1 MKARLLVQLSGA
13 EFAFDL
19 RGESVR
25 VGAAS
30 TNGLVLRDPGVG
42 REHFEVR
49 RQGSVWRLVDLESA
63 SGTRVNGLYV
73 NRQDLRNGDV
83 ISVGEA
89 RLTFLVDDAPEPAP
103 IHGGAPA
110 PIPAPIPAPV
120 PAPVP
125 WSPPAAAPA
134 PVPCRPP
141 GGAPAPVPAP
151 AWTAPPAPAVPP
163 PLPYA
168 PSRPHQSAPPPPSYR
183 ARAPRGGGGT
193 AGAAVGMLL
202 IVGLLV
208 LGVALA
214 WDKLVPP
221 DPVDPNPALLSRMKA
236 LAAEEKLEEA
246 VRAAEEAD
254 PHFPPSEKPIRTL
267 AWELRK
273 RLRERAE
280 VAAEQEAEEYYQQ
293 SIRAF
298 REGNPD
304 DHANIALRCDEF
316 IRRWPDHAR
325 VPEASFARL
334 RATGEPSPSLAVK
347 GTFVSWAELT
357 RAAEAEASRL
367 IADDR
372 FGDAFA
378 VYDRFTRAMPRTV
391 LPEYQ
396 DKFMEE
402 VTRVR
407 AAITKK
413 ATEAFERLEEKAM
426 YMEDKG
432 QWDEVEDLYRR
443 ARDGY
448 GVPDVRI
455 RCDAELE
462 RLRER
467 KMR

>member
-110 PIPAPIPAPV
+110 PIPAPNPAP
-120 PAPVP
+120 
-125 WSPPAAAPA
+125 
-134 PVPCRPP
+134 RPP
-141 GGAPAPVPAP
+141 
-151 AWTAPPAPAVPP
+151 PP
-163 PLPYA
+163 PRGPPPPPPPPRPYA